1 MSNFIDRRQ
10 HGYQFVY
17 KLVPSLLF
25 QGDFARNLVAGHPE
39 GWSQLQEWFASRKKD
54 RHILVAIALVFGSIV
69 CLLGEGS
76 FRELGGL
83 RPKPRTYMDFF
94 AVIER
99 ILFFSL
105 VNRMRTVPGII
116 LCLGLLALPNTFAQ
130 ENVVL
135 AVTTWDTPF
144 SSQLASA
151 GVVPAQTVQVVD
163 ATFHLSNPYAIDDSR
178 QIAVAWISVR
188 DQRSVRA
195 LYRSNSQCCW
205 RMVDAMTPS
214 HIGKG
219 FHEFDTNVPI
229 DVTIALL
236 RSATDVAKL
245 SPWKLPEQSQMSQE
259 SLAQKMFEL
268 LTVNRDEG
276 RKTGDVI
283 TVGNMYMSK
292 EYASWIPMLPQPFS
306 TVNGLIKTPTG
317 SEVADPEKTLLP
329 PEAQLPDFGT
339 EQVSVKF
346 KIPAYAR
353 FTRSEGE
360 LIGKV
365 FPSRNGKIRYYFVE
379 DSKKRVFLSCVENS
393 DSPVCILG
401 LRTQYLDVNGMDSPL
416 LEYGFQIPES
426 YGGTKQS
433 RYQLNWN
440 WVRALPIIRYY
451 YSSTGKP
458 VPDES

>member
-1 MSNFIDRRQ
+1 MGVVRGTRKN
-10 HGYQFVY
+10 
-17 KLVPSLLF
+17 SLLF
-25 QGDFARNLVAGHPE
+25 
-39 GWSQLQEWFASRKKD
+39 
-54 RHILVAIALVFGSIV
+54 
-69 CLLGEGS
+69 
-76 FRELGGL
+76 
-83 RPKPRTYMDFF
+83 
-94 AVIER
+94 
-99 ILFFSL
+99 SL
-105 VNRMRTVPGII
+105 INSMRTIPGVI

-130 ENVVL
+130 ENVVR

-151 GVVPAQTVQVVD
+151 GVVPAQTVPVAD
-163 ATFHLSNPYAIDDSR
+163 ATFYLSNPYAIDDSH

-219 FHEFDTNVPI
+219 FHEFDKHVPI

-236 RSATDVAKL
+236 RSATNVAKIA
-245 SPWKLPEQSQMSQE
+245 PWKLPEQSQMSQE
-259 SLAQKMFEL
+259 SLAQKMLEM

-276 RKTGDVI
+276 TKTGDVI
-283 TVGNMYMSK
+283 TVGNMYVTK
-292 EYASWIPMLPQPFS
+292 EYASWIPILPQPFS
-306 TVNGLIKTPTG
+306 TVKGRIKTPTG

-329 PEAQLPDFGT
+329 PETQLPDFGT

-353 FTRSEGE
+353 FTRSDGE

-365 FPSRNGKIRYYFVE
+365 FPSRNGRIRYYFVE
-379 DSKKRVFLSCVENS
+379 DSQKRVFLSCVENS

-401 LRTQYLDVNGMDSPL
+401 LRTQYLDAKGMDSPL

-440 WVRALPIIRYY
+440 WVRTLPIIRYY
-451 YSSTGKP
+451 YSSTGQP
-458 VPDES
+458 MPDAS